1 MDGSYPGWGLRPS
14 LSPKGKRTKAISTKR
29 RKRQRKRNSGL
40 VPAFLAA
47 EASLFDF
54 PSISS
59 RCLVMNPWILLERY
73 FSLGPYQIRTKKHWI
88 LTYRR
93 QFNFFEVGD
102 VRKYL
107 RNKSFVFFFFFFL
120 RMNGNLSVW
129 FESEVSGSNAKAKA
143 PKAVGLGRNL
153 NQPRKLT
160 FNINI

>member
-107 RNKSFVFFFFFFL
+107 RNKSFFFFFFFKNEWKSQCL
-120 RMNGNLSVW
+120 VW
-129 FESEVSGSNAKAKA
+129 IWSIRVKCQGKGPQSSGS
-143 PKAVGLGRNL
+143 
-153 NQPRKLT
+153 
-160 FNINI
+160 